1 MIGEKSFRYEISL
14 KQQLLLLGHLFF
26 TTLFWIGFGVYNY
39 YVYRWHWETYRTIFL
54 FFFFIDILPTIILH
68 LQYLI
73 KNWRATFFI
82 FTEAKHLEYRKG
94 CTVLSYSFEDIDS
107 LQYFYNLGKGSGWNS
122 FGEYRFYKII
132 FKDKTEMVITC
143 LMINDIEHTLEMLL
157 GMKAEKRASI
167 LNLLE

>member
-1 MIGEKSFRYEISL
+1 MDEKCFRYQIQL
-14 KQQLLLLGHLFF
+14 KQQLLLLSQVFLVVLFC
-26 TTLFWIGFGVYNY
+26 IGLGVYNY
-39 YVYRWHWETYRTIFL
+39 LNHKWDWQSYRNIFL

-82 FTEAKHLEYRKG
+82 FSEAKRLEYRKG
-94 CTVLSYSFEDIDS
+94 STVLSYSFEDIYS

-143 LMINDIEHTLEMLL
+143 LMINDIDHTLEMLL
-157 GMKAEKRASI
+157 GMKSEKHASI